1 MTEQKPFP
9 PGEARYRYRR
19 PPRERRPPSP
29 TVQLLLDAALDVLG
43 VLCLLALGH
52 GLVGLAV
59 EPAWMVCLGVAGLDL
74 LLRTSLRAA
83 LVWVVSLPIRGLKAV
98 RAGRRRR
105 PGGGPEIAQVPGPVP
120 ESSG

>member
-1 MTEQKPFP
+1 MAEPRTRRAR
-9 PGEARYRYRR
+9 GARYRQRR

-52 GLVGLAV
+52 GLVGWAV

-74 LLRTSLRAA
+74 ILRTSLRAA
-83 LVWVVSLPIRGLKAV
+83 LVWVVCQPIRGLKALA
-98 RAGRRRR
+98 AGRRRR
-105 PGGGPEIAQVPGPVP
+105 PGGGPEVAQVPEPVP

>member
-74 LLRTSLRAA
+74 ILRTSLRAA
-83 LVWVVSLPIRGLKAV
+83 LVWVVSLPIRGIKAV
-98 RAGRRRR
+98 RAGQHRRTEPVSEVRS
-105 PGGGPEIAQVPGPVP
+105 EPGPVP
-120 ESSG
+120 ECNG

>member
-1 MTEQKPFP
+1 MAEQKPLP

-19 PPRERRPPSP
+19 PPRDRRPPSP

-74 LLRTSLRAA
+74 ILRTSLRAA
-83 LVWVVSLPIRGLKAV
+83 LVWVAGLPIRGIKAV
-98 RAGRRRR
+98 RAGQRRRTG
-105 PGGGPEIAQVPGPVP
+105 PVPEIRSEPGPVP
-120 ESSG
+120 ECNG

>member
-1 MTEQKPFP
+1 MAEQKPVP
-9 PGEARYRYRR
+9 AGEPRYRHRR
-19 PPRERRPPSP
+19 PFRERRPPSP

-74 LLRTSLRAA
+74 ILRTSLRAA

-98 RAGRRRR
+98 RAGRHRRT
-105 PGGGPEIAQVPGPVP
+105 GPVLEVRSEPGPVP
-120 ESSG
+120 EYNG